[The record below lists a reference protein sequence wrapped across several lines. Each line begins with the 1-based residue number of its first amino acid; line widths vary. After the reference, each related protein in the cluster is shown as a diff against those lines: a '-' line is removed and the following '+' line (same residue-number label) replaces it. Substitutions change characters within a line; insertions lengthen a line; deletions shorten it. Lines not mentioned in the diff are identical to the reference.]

1 MKKMRWGRPV
11 RSGGAMFVAALC
23 LAASLSCRKSVA
35 GAAGTGTGLVEDP
48 QKKALIVL
56 TVEDSSYANDDF
68 DKYVRATIGDGAKS
82 VTVPVLSRLF
92 DDFVDE
98 KILLKRAQ
106 AKGVTVTD
114 EEKRDYLS
122 QMKGAV
128 VTDTAAGGA
137 GDAGDTLLTERL
149 LVEKYLSPLVKD
161 FKIEDKDVAAF
172 YAQHKSEYLQPEK
185 LQVSQILFSS
195 EGAANEVR
203 SRLNGASEEDF
214 RMIARTRS
222 AGPEAS
228 RGGVMG
234 VFSAGQLPSE
244 LEKFIFPMKEGEISR
259 VVESPYGYHIF
270 RLDKWFEARL
280 VLLTDASASIRAKL
294 LDQKGKEAVTSH
306 LDTLK
311 AGMEWKTRLENLTFA
326 YQRIDS

>member
-1 MKKMRWGRPV
+1 
-11 RSGGAMFVAALC
+11 MFAAALC
-23 LAASLSCRKSVA
+23 LAASLACRKSSADASGA
-35 GAAGTGTGLVEDP
+35 GPGLVEDP
-48 QKKALIVL
+48 QKKSLVVL
-56 TVEDSSYANDDF
+56 NVEDAAYTNEDF
-68 DKYVRATIGDGAKS
+68 DKYVRATIGDGVKS
-82 VTVPVLSRLF
+82 VTEPVLSHLF

-106 AKGVTVTD
+106 AKGVTLTD

-122 QMKGAV
+122 RLKGAV
-128 VTDTAAGGA
+128 A
-137 GDAGDTLLTERL
+137 GDATAGPAGGIGDSLLTERL
-149 LVEKYLSPLVKD
+149 LVEKYLGQLVKD
-161 FKIEDKDVAAF
+161 LKIEDKDVADF
-172 YAQHKSEYLQPEK
+172 YALHKSEYLQPEK
-185 LQVSQILFSS
+185 LQVSQILFSA

-214 RMIARTRS
+214 RTIARTRS

-259 VVESPYGYHIF
+259 VVASPYGFHIF
-270 RLDKWFEARL
+270 RLDKWFEVRL
-280 VLLTDASASIRAKL
+280 VSLADATASIRTKL
-294 LDQKGKEAVTSH
+294 LGEKGKEAVASH
-306 LDTLK
+306 IDTLK

-326 YQRIDS
+326 YQRMDS

>member
-1 MKKMRWGRPV
+1 LIMKKMRWERRV
-11 RSGGAMFVAALC
+11 RAGGAMFAAALC
-23 LAASLSCRKSVA
+23 LAASLACRKSAA
-35 GAAGTGTGLVEDP
+35 GAGSGLVEDP
-48 QKKALIVL
+48 QKKSLAVL
-56 TVEDSSYANDDF
+56 TVEDSTYTNEDF

-98 KILLKRAQ
+98 KVLLKRAQ
-106 AKGVTVTD
+106 VKGVTLTD
-114 EEKRDYLS
+114 DEKRDYLS
-122 QMKGAV
+122 RMKGAV
-128 VTDTAAGGA
+128 AGDAAGGGAGEA
-137 GDAGDTLLTERL
+137 GDALLTERL

-161 FKIEDKDVAAF
+161 LKVEDKDVAAF

-185 LQVSQILFSS
+185 LQVSQILFSAS
-195 EGAANEVR
+195 GAATEVR

-214 RMIARTRS
+214 RTIARTRS

-228 RGGVMG
+228 RGGMMG

-270 RLDKWFEARL
+270 RLDKRFEARL
-280 VLLTDASASIRAKL
+280 VTLADATASIRAKL
-294 LDQKGKEAVTSH
+294 LDQKGKEAVASH
-306 LDTLK
+306 IDALK
-311 AGMEWKTRLENLTFA
+311 AGMEWKTRFENLTFA

>member
-1 MKKMRWGRPV
+1 MRWERPI
-11 RSGGAMFVAALC
+11 RSGGVMFAAALC
-23 LAASLSCRKSVA
+23 LAATLACRKSAA
-35 GAAGTGTGLVEDP
+35 GAAADGAGLIDDP
-48 QKKALIVL
+48 QKKALVVL
-56 TVEDSSYANDDF
+56 TVEDSTYANEDF
-68 DKYVRATIGDGAKS
+68 DKYVRTTIGDGAKS

-106 AKGVTVTD
+106 VKGVTLTD
-114 EEKRDYLS
+114 EEKQDTLS
-122 QMKGAV
+122 RMKGAV
-128 VTDTAAGGA
+128 ADSATAGGA
-137 GDAGDTLLTERL
+137 GDIGEALLMERL
-149 LVEKYLSPLVKD
+149 LVEKYLSQLVKD
-161 FKIEDKDVAAF
+161 LKIEDKDVAAF

-195 EGAANEVR
+195 SGAATEVR

-270 RLDKWFEARL
+270 RLDKRFEARL
-280 VLLTDASASIRAKL
+280 VTFADAAASIRTKL
-294 LDQKGKEAVTSH
+294 LDQKGKEAVASH

-311 AGMEWKTRLENLTFA
+311 AGMEWKTRFENLSFA

>member
-1 MKKMRWGRPV
+1 
-11 RSGGAMFVAALC
+11 MFAAALC
-23 LAASLSCRKSVA
+23 LTASLACRKSAADAA
-35 GAAGTGTGLVEDP
+35 GAGLGLIEDP
-48 QKKALIVL
+48 QKKSLVVL
-56 TVEDSSYANDDF
+56 TVEDSAYSNEDF
-68 DKYVRATIGDGAKS
+68 DRYVRATIGDGAKS
-82 VTVPVLSRLF
+82 VAAPVLSRLF

-98 KILLKRAQ
+98 KILLKRAL
-106 AKGVTVTD
+106 AKGVTLTD

-122 QMKGAV
+122 RMKGAV
-128 VTDTAAGGA
+128 AGDSTAGPAGGIGEA
-137 GDAGDTLLTERL
+137 LLTERL
-149 LVEKYLSPLVKD
+149 LVEKYLSQLVRD
-161 FKIEDKDVAAF
+161 LKIEDKELSAF

-214 RMIARTRS
+214 RTIARTRS

-280 VLLTDASASIRAKL
+280 VSLADAAASIRTKL
-294 LDQKGKEAVTSH
+294 LEQKGKEAVASH

-311 AGMEWKTRLENLTFA
+311 AGMEWKTRLENLAFT
-326 YQRIDS
+326 YQRIDT